1 MPYSTGNSI
10 YVINSF
16 EDDFIQRQH
25 LKVVY
30 RSESSDL
37 VIAVRPE
44 VDASP
49 VICDLRRTLVSM

>member
-37 VIAVRPE
+37 VIAVRSE

-49 VICDLRRTLVSM
+49 VMCDCGEH

>member
-44 VDASP
+44 VDALP
-49 VICDLRRTLVSM
+49 VICDCGEH